1 MQNTSPTLVIGIS
14 SRALFNLSKE
24 NELFEQEGAEVY
36 KQYQITNEEVLLE
49 PGTGFQLVESLLK
62 LNNYVQNQRLV
73 DVVIMSRNSSEISL
87 RLFNSVSYYNLDI
100 ARAVFTTG
108 APLAPYLHAFNVNL
122 FLSAHLEDVQG
133 AIDAGF
139 ASAMIFPFNSKPQ
152 SPLHQI
158 RIAFDGDAVLFSEES
173 ENIFQNEGIDSFIEH
188 ERKNAKNPLPKGPF
202 APFLHQLAK
211 VQSLLPPDTEL
222 IRTALITARDSN
234 VHERVI
240 RTLRSWNIIVN
251 ETFFMGGLS
260 KSKVLEA
267 FGAHIFFDDQIAH
280 LEPASKIVP
289 TALVPHP
296 SKRI

>member
-1 MQNTSPTLVIGIS
+1 MSETSSTLVIGIS

-36 KQYQITNEEVLLE
+36 KQFQLQNEDVLLE
-49 PGTGFQLVESLLK
+49 PGTGFHLVESLLK
-62 LNNYVQNQRLV
+62 LNNYLTNQRLV

-87 RLFNSVSYYNLDI
+87 RLFHSISHYNLDI
-100 ARAVFTTG
+100 TRAVFTTG
-108 APLAPYLHAFNVNL
+108 APLAPYLQAFNVDL

-139 ASAMIFPFNSKPQ
+139 ASAMIFPFHSKSQ

-173 ENIFQNEGIDSFIEH
+173 ENIFQNEGMDSFIEH

-202 APFLHQLAK
+202 APFLHKLAT
-211 VQSLLPPDTEL
+211 VQSLLPPDTDL
-222 IRTALITARDSN
+222 IRTALITARDSK

-260 KSKVLEA
+260 KANVLEA
-267 FGAHIFFDDQIAH
+267 FGAHIFFDDQLSHI
-280 LEPASKIVP
+280 EPASKIVP

-296 SKRI
+296 SKRL

>member
-1 MQNTSPTLVIGIS
+1 MKDSAPILVIGIS

-24 NELFEQEGAEVY
+24 NDIFENEGAEIY
-36 KQYQITNEEVLLE
+36 KDFQIQNEEVILE
-49 PGTGFQLVESLLK
+49 KGTGFYLVESLLK
-62 LNNYVQNQRLV
+62 LNSYVANQRLV

-87 RLFNSVSYYNLDI
+87 RLLNSVSHYNLDI
-100 ARAVFTTG
+100 TRAAFTTG
-108 APLAPYLHAFNVNL
+108 APLAPYLQAFNIDL

-133 AIDAGF
+133 AIDSGF
-139 ASAMIFPFNSKPQ
+139 ASAMIFPFHLKPQ
-152 SPLHQI
+152 YPLNQI

-173 ENIFQNEGIDSFIEH
+173 ENIFQIEGIDRFIEH
-188 ERKNAKNPLPKGPF
+188 ERSNAKIPLPKGPF
-202 APFLHQLAK
+202 APFLQQLGV
-211 VQSLLPPDTEL
+211 VQMLLPKDTEL

-240 RTLRSWNIIVN
+240 RTLREWNIKIN

-267 FGAHIFFDDQIAH
+267 FGAHIFFDDQISH
-280 LEPASKIVP
+280 IEPASKIVP

-296 SKRI
+296 TKR

>member
-62 LNNYVQNQRLV
+62 LNNYVKNQRLV

-87 RLFNSVSYYNLDI
+87 RLFNSVSHYNLDI

-108 APLAPYLHAFNVNL
+108 APLAPYLQAFNVDL

-296 SKRI
+296 SKRL

>member
-1 MQNTSPTLVIGIS
+1 
-14 SRALFNLSKE
+14 
-24 NELFEQEGAEVY
+24 
-36 KQYQITNEEVLLE
+36 
-49 PGTGFQLVESLLK
+49 
-62 LNNYVQNQRLV
+62 
-73 DVVIMSRNSSEISL
+73 MSRNSSEISL
-87 RLFNSVSYYNLDI
+87 RLFNSVSHYNLDI

-108 APLAPYLHAFNVNL
+108 APLAPYLQAFNVDL

-173 ENIFQNEGIDSFIEH
+173 ENIFQNEGIESFIEH
-188 ERKNAKNPLPKGPF
+188 ERKNAKNPLQKGPF